1 MKRALILCV
10 AALLAGPASA
20 SVEVSPIRIELTR
33 AASNALVALV
43 NTGTEEARFE
53 LRLVSWKQ
61 DGTGQLQ
68 LDNTSDVSVY
78 PPLLVLKPGERRNAR
93 VAVMPSVFGP
103 VERTYR
109 LLAQEL
115 PRAPKAGAGAQVQV
129 LTRLS
134 IPIFVRPDKPVVDL
148 RVEALAAGKGVAS
161 FEVVNAGTVAQRP
174 DEVVVEGLD
183 AGGASVAAERW
194 DGWYVLAGERRRY
207 EWTLPA
213 ASCRKIASLS
223 VKVKVEARELTATSA
238 APRGACE

>member
-1 MKRALILCV
+1 MRRAHVLCL

-20 SVEVSPIRIELTR
+20 AVEVSPIRIELTR

-43 NTGTEEARFE
+43 NTGTEDVRFE

-61 DGTGQLQ
+61 DGTGKME
-68 LDNTSDVSVY
+68 LDNTNDVSVY

-93 VAVMPSVFGP
+93 VAVAPALFGP

-115 PRAPKAGAGAQVQV
+115 PRAPKAGSGARVQV
-129 LTRLS
+129 LTRLL
-134 IPIFVRPDKPVVDL
+134 IPIFVEPEKPVVDL
-148 RVEALAAGKGVAS
+148 RVEAFAAEKGRAS
-161 FEVVNAGTVAQRP
+161 FEVVNRGTVSQRT
-174 DEVVVEGLD
+174 ETVVVDALD
-183 AGGASVAAERW
+183 ASGATVASERW

-207 EWTLPA
+207 EWAVPA
-213 ASCRKIASLS
+213 ASCRKVASLS
-223 VKVKVEARELTATSA
+223 VKVKLETRELTATSA